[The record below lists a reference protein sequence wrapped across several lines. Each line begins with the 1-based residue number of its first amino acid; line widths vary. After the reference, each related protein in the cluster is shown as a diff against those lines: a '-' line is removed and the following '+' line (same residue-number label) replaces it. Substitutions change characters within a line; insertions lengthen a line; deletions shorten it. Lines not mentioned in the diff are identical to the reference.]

1 MKQIMTLS
9 SLASIRVAIT
19 VFPGSNCA
27 EDMQRYFPNSFYIW
41 HATKI
46 LDNDMDLLNSYLKNS
61 EYSTNVSINP
71 IRPKA
76 QLEFTF

>member
-1 MKQIMTLS
+1 MIAFK
-9 SLASIRVAIT
+9 
-19 VFPGSNCA
+19 
-27 EDMQRYFPNSFYIW
+27 YFN
-41 HATKI
+41 
-46 LDNDMDLLNSYLKNS
+46 NDMDLLNYYLKNS